1 MHKAAFRMTH
11 RFSLKPLKHALALLA
26 VVAVALTFAPPRA
39 AKADPGEA
47 VAAGIIGLA
56 VYCGVTGKC
65 TSGGRSSGGGR
76 GGGPVDA
83 IGLSGQNA
91 MLVQGGLQNLGYYN
105 GAIDGAIGGGTRT
118 SIRAYQ
124 AAIGANQTGV
134 LTGQQ
139 INDLVALSPSYF
151 SYPADNPQLFGAD
164 LANDLDRAGVR
175 QVQAALNQQGYG
187 AGTVDGSFGGMTRNA
202 IAAYKAAN
210 GLPGQPVATRRL
222 LARLMGWA
230 PPEPA
235 GKQIVN
241 ARRGIAPAA
250 APVQQVAVPIAP
262 APTLAP
268 ALAPAPAPIP
278 LAPSAGTVMNAA
290 APLPQGEVTAAA
302 PSDDL
307 TFDILGVELG
317 MSEAQVKGTLM
328 AGLGGELMFDTA
340 EAVDF
345 GAGGASTHGFLTVQ
359 PSWPEAPAE
368 QVLALF
374 DEARP
379 ELGAVAVFRMIRMP
393 ESVDQA
399 TFEAGVLPDIVANYG
414 SEGLRAGEARWI
426 GGAAARGGS
435 NVAACGDPRLSVDTG
450 VANALDALWRS
461 GGGPRLDGGLDQV
474 TADCG
479 QVLSVDYA
487 GSVVRI
493 GLWNSGALAG
503 ASMGAGAATPKIKF

>member
-1 MHKAAFRMTH
+1 MTQ
-11 RFSLKPLKHALALLA
+11 RLSFDPLKHTLALLA
-26 VVAVALTFAPPRA
+26 VVAVAFTFAPPRA
-39 AKADPGEA
+39 AKADPGDA
-47 VAAGIIGLA
+47 IAIGIIGA
-56 VYCGVTGKC
+56 AIYCGATGKC
-65 TSGGRSSGGGR
+65 TSGGRSSGGG

-105 GAIDGAIGGGTRT
+105 GAIDGAIGGGTRG

-139 INDLVALSPSYF
+139 INDLVALSPAYF

-175 QVQAALNQQGYG
+175 QLQAALNQQGYAAG
-187 AGTVDGSFGGMTRNA
+187 AVDGALGGMTRNA

-235 GKQIVN
+235 GKQIVD

-262 APTLAP
+262 AP
-268 ALAPAPAPIP
+268 APAPLA
-278 LAPSAGTVMNAA
+278 LAPSAGTVMNTA
-290 APLPQGEVTAAA
+290 APLSQGEVMAAA
-302 PSDDL
+302 RSGDL

-340 EAVDF
+340 EAPGFGAGF
-345 GAGGASTHGFLTVQ
+345 GAGGALTHGFLTVQ

-368 QVLALF
+368 QVFALF

-393 ESVDQA
+393 DAVDQA
-399 TFEAGVLPDIVANYG
+399 TFEAGVLPDILANYG
-414 SEGLRAGEARWI
+414 TEGLVAGETRWI
-426 GGAAARGGS
+426 GNAAARTGS
-435 NVAACGDPRLSVDTG
+435 NIAACGEPRLSVDTG
-450 VANALDALWRS
+450 VANALEALWRS

-487 GSVVRI
+487 GSVIRI

-503 ASMGAGAATPKIKF
+503 ASMGAGAVTPKIKF